1 MSSGTLAHTNPPR
14 LALVMIVRNEGATIA
29 RCLRSARD
37 FVDEMILLDTGSTDD
52 TVAIASGLG
61 AKVMHWAWRDDF
73 AAARNE
79 ALAQSQADWNLILD
93 GDEWIAGD
101 GAILRQAIQA
111 QAVEGCFVGRLP
123 VKSQLEASDG
133 DGGIAAPPACFTS
146 WLPRLLPRGVRYEGR
161 IHEQP
166 QSDLPRRDLQVEIGH
181 DGYLP
186 EQKLRKKGR
195 NRQLLLLALA
205 EDPENAY
212 LNYHLGKDYDVYNEF
227 SEAIPCY
234 ERALRSVQAGQGWR
248 IDLIVRIL
256 VCLRAV
262 GHDDLAYQLAQDEM
276 QNCQQSPDFFFL
288 LAHLNISLA
297 RKNPEQALGK
307 YLPMAR
313 LSLQFCL
320 NLGERPDIEGA
331 VFGRGSH
338 AATALLA
345 LLDQSLAL

>member
-14 LALVMIVRNEGATIA
+14 IALVMIVRNEAATIA
-29 RCLRSARD
+29 RCLLSARD

-79 ALAQSQADWNLILD
+79 ALAHSQAEWNLVLD

-101 GAILRQAIQA
+101 GAILRQAIQE
-111 QAVEGCFVGRLP
+111 QAAEGWFVGRLP
-123 VKSQLEASDG
+123 VKSQLEAAGEACD
-133 DGGIAAPPACFTS
+133 IAAPPVCFTS
-146 WLPRLLPRGVRYEGR
+146 WLPRLLPGDVRYTGR

-166 QSDLPRRDLQVEIGH
+166 QSDLPRRDLALEIGH

-186 EQKLRKKGR
+186 DQKERKKGR
-195 NRQLLLLALA
+195 NRKLLLLALA
-205 EDPENAY
+205 EAPENAY
-212 LNYHLGKDYDVYNEF
+212 LNYHLGKDYDVYSQF
-227 SEAIPCY
+227 AEAIPCY
-234 ERALRSVQAGQGWR
+234 ELALRSVEAGQGWR

-262 GHDDLAYQLAQDEM
+262 GHDDLAYQFAQDEM
-276 QNCQQSPDFFFL
+276 QNCQQSPDFFYL

-338 AATALLA
+338 AASELLA
-345 LLDQSLAL
+345 LIDQSRAQ

>member
-1 MSSGTLAHTNPPR
+1 MSTGTLALANPPR

-29 RCLRSARD
+29 RCLRSAID

-73 AAARNE
+73 AAARNQ
-79 ALAQSQADWNLILD
+79 ALAYSQADWNLILD

-123 VKSQLEASDG
+123 VKSQLEAASDAS
-133 DGGIAAPPACFTS
+133 DIAAPPARFTS

-195 NRQLLLLALA
+195 NRELLLLALA

-227 SEAIPCY
+227 SEGC
-234 ERALRSVQAGQGWR
+234 
-248 IDLIVRIL
+248 
-256 VCLRAV
+256 
-262 GHDDLAYQLAQDEM
+262 
-276 QNCQQSPDFFFL
+276 
-288 LAHLNISLA
+288 
-297 RKNPEQALGK
+297 
-307 YLPMAR
+307 
-313 LSLQFCL
+313 
-320 NLGERPDIEGA
+320 
-331 VFGRGSH
+331 
-338 AATALLA
+338 
-345 LLDQSLAL
+345 